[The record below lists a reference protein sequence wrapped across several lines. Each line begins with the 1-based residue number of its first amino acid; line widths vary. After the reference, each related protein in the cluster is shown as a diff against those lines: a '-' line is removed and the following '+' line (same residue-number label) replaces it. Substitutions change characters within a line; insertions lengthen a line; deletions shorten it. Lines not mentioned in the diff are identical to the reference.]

1 MFTPLFLLSFTV
13 ITFIIF
19 IVIIQML
26 FFSPALSKW
35 RNVNAQERP
44 SAWREDFA
52 SRRRRRKSRGRGR
65 KRVTRGDISNFVAAT
80 DWLAFSEEQHAA
92 TDWLALSRFVIRG
105 TTWNWNDKTSRS
117 EESHTRKGKTCLLRA
132 IFLLL
137 LAATVTVVSPS
148 ESYDIKGWG
157 LAGCTSTTLIGE
169 MTLFIIAQEA
179 TVTERN
185 FLLSQ
190 KIGS

>member
-19 IVIIQML
+19 IVVIVIIQML

-52 SRRRRRKSRGRGR
+52 SRRRRRMVRGRGG
-65 KRVTRGDISNFVAAT
+65 KRVALGDISNFVAAT

-92 TDWLALSRFVIRG
+92 TDWLALSRVVIRG
-105 TTWNWNDKTSRS
+105 TTWNWNDKTSII
-117 EESHTRKGKTCLLRA
+117 LRA
-132 IFLLL
+132 ILLLL

-157 LAGCTSTTLIGE
+157 LAGCTTLIGE